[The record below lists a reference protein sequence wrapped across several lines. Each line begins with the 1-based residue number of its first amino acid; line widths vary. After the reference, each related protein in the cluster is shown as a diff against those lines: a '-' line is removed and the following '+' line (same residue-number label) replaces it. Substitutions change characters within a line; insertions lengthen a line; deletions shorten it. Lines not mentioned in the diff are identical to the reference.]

1 MAKAFYIRL
10 RALVLGL
17 KDQFQARENECP
29 YWAEDGQSEDIRALR
44 F

>member
-1 MAKAFYIRL
+1 M
-10 RALVLGL
+10 
-17 KDQFQARENECP
+17 AREFYNRLLEFLTDLTGATRKAGNECP